1 MMERN
6 QEGRKSGDSR
16 GRGKGRSSAESTQC
30 WTQANKSPSASCGCI
45 LPPGYPL
52 LPQGKAVCY
61 ALRSAKHSAG
71 MEHVLFLILIKP

>member
-16 GRGKGRSSAESTQC
+16 GRGKGRSRAESTQC
-30 WTQANKSPSASCGCI
+30 WTHKPTPSASCGCI
-45 LPPGYPL
+45 LTPGYPL
-52 LPQGKAVCY
+52 LPQGRAVCY

-71 MEHVLFLILIKP
+71 MEQVLFLILTKP